1 MRLISWN
8 VNGIRAAMKKDFR
21 TSLEQMAPD
30 ILCLQETKAQDDQ
43 VLEALAEIEGYH
55 LYTNSAVKKGYSG
68 TAICTKTKPLAVQCD
83 MNVEEHDQEGR
94 VIAAWFEHFILVT
107 VYTPNSGQQGLK
119 RLDYRER
126 WDREFL
132 QYIQRLERDKPVI
145 ICGDLNVCHR
155 PIDIAR
161 PEANYNKSA
170 GYMQVEIDGI
180 DNLLAAGYVDSF
192 RYLHPETVKYSW
204 WSMRSGARPRNIGW
218 RIDYFLVSQAL
229 QARIQGAE
237 ILNEVMGSDHCPVV
251 LEIDGAAGR

>member
-8 VNGIRAAMKKDFR
+8 VNGIRAAIKKDFR
-21 TSLEQMAPD
+21 QSFEQMEPD

-43 VLEALAEIEGYH
+43 VLEALAEIENYH
-55 LYTNSAVKKGYSG
+55 LYSNSAVKKGYSG
-68 TAICTKTKPLAVQCD
+68 TAIFTRIRPLSVQCD
-83 MNVEEHDQEGR
+83 MGHEEHDQEGR

-119 RLDYRER
+119 RLEYRQR

-132 QYIQRLERDKPVI
+132 RYIRLLEQEKPVI
-145 ICGDLNVCHR
+145 ICGDFNVCHR

-170 GYMQVEIDGI
+170 GYTQVEIDGL
-180 DNLLAAGYVDSF
+180 DNLLAAGYIDSF
-192 RYLHPETVKYSW
+192 RHLHPDTIKYSW

-229 QARIQGAE
+229 QAHIEKAE
-237 ILNEVMGSDHCPVV
+237 ILNEVMGSDHCPVL
-251 LEIDGAAGR
+251 LEIDPAV